1 MILIA
6 TVYPVSAI
14 GTNENIPQQPLDD
27 PSWEWAVGAG
37 GSSLDYGYCV
47 AADNNGDCYVIGK
60 FFNTA
65 VFGTTTLTS
74 YGAMDIFVAK
84 LDNAGEWQWAVNAG
98 GGGADAG
105 SSIAVD
111 EQGNSYITG
120 VFYDVAWF
128 GNITLTSIG
137 GPADPDVFVAKLD
150 TNGNWQWAVRGGGY
164 IGDAG
169 YGIAVDS
176 NGNSYV
182 TGHFMY
188 SAYFGSFYLTSQG
201 SADVFVAKMDT
212 NGVWLWAM
220 SGGGSQPDYVCDIA
234 VDADGNTYLTGDFEG
249 SATFGTETI
258 TSLGNAD
265 VFIAKLDS
273 NGVWEWAR
281 SGGSSSIERGYD
293 IALDDDENAY
303 VTGVFLFSITFGTT
317 TLSSQ
322 GSWDVY
328 VVKIDSNGD
337 WQWVVSAGSSSTEG
351 AWGITVNSSGNPFI
365 SGVFDGVVTFGT
377 TTITTQGAHDVFVA
391 TLDPNGHWQWAI
403 SAGGTDWDEGYALT
417 ASNTGV
423 VYVTG
428 YFDGSA
434 LFGDTTLSTHGD
446 FDVFIAKLHYQ
457 SANQP
462 PVADFN
468 YQPEEPLVGQ
478 QVMFDASRSYD
489 PDGDIISYV
498 WDFGDETAGNGMT
511 VEHVYTWPG
520 SFIVTLTVTDRE
532 NASDTLTKSIQVFES
547 PVEINFSIT
556 GGFGVSILITNNGEE
571 DAMDVPWLIHVEGGA
586 LGLITKTAEGIIDS
600 ISAGQSTTMK
610 TGMFLGLG
618 PISITARVG
627 ALEKTAQGKQV
638 IIFSMLDD
646 ETWLHQGRREE
657 QQPFSCRYENSFGG
671 SKNLI

>member
-1 MILIA
+1 MKNSISRKQAGFLFIIFLIS
-6 TVYPVSAI
+6 TVNPVFAI
-14 GTNENIPQQPLDD
+14 GTNENIPQQPLND

-37 GSSLDYGYCV
+37 GFSLDYGYCV
-47 AADNNGDCYVIGK
+47 ATDNNGDCYVIGK
-60 FFNTA
+60 FFDTA
-65 VFGTTTLTS
+65 VFGTTILTS

-84 LDNAGEWQWAVNAG
+84 IDNAGEWQWAVNAG

-111 EQGNSYITG
+111 GQGNSYITG
-120 VFYDVAWF
+120 VFYDVALF

-150 TNGNWQWAVRGGGY
+150 TNGIWQWAVRGGGY

-169 YGIAVDS
+169 YGIDVDS

-188 SAYFGSFYLTSQG
+188 SAYFGSFYLISQG
-201 SADVFVAKMDT
+201 SADVFVAKLDT
-212 NGVWLWAM
+212 DGVWMWAV

-234 VDADGNTYLTGDFEG
+234 VDSNGNTYLTGDFEG

-273 NGVWEWAR
+273 NGAWEWAR

-293 IALDDDENAY
+293 VAVDGNNNAY
-303 VTGVFLFSITFGTT
+303 VTGVFLISITFGST

-337 WQWVVSAGSSSTEG
+337 WQWAVRAGSSSTEG
-351 AWGITVNSSGNPFI
+351 AWSIAVDSSGNPFI
-365 SGVFDGVVTFGT
+365 GGVFDGVVTFGSS
-377 TTITTQGAHDVFVA
+377 TISTQGARDVFVA
-391 TLDPNGHWQWAI
+391 TLDTDGHWQWAI
-403 SAGGTDWDEGYALT
+403 SAGGADWDEGYALT
-417 ASNTGV
+417 VYNTGV

-434 LFGDTTLSTHGD
+434 LFGDTALTTHGD
-446 FDVFIAKLHYQ
+446 FDVFIAKLYYE

-462 PVADFN
+462 PVADFS

-478 QVMFDASRSYD
+478 PVIFDASRSYD
-489 PDGDIISYV
+489 PDGDIVSYV

-511 VEHVYTWPG
+511 IDHVYAWPG
-520 SFIVTLTVTDRE
+520 SFTVTLTVTDRE
-532 NASDTLTKSIQVFES
+532 NASDTLIKPIQVSES
-547 PVEINFSIT
+547 PISINFSIT
-556 GGFGVSILITNNGEE
+556 GGVGVSVLIMNNGDEE
-571 DAMDVPWLIHVEGGA
+571 AMDIPWLIHVEGGI
-586 LGLITKTAEGIIDS
+586 LGLINKTAGGVIDS
-600 ISAGQSTTMK
+600 IPAGQSTTMK
-610 TGMFLGLG
+610 TGVFLGLG
-618 PISITARVG
+618 PISIIARVD

-638 IIFSMLDD
+638 IIVSMLDD
-646 ETWLHQGRREE
+646 ETWFRR
-657 QQPFSCRYENSFGG
+657 G
-671 SKNLI
+671 

>member
-1 MILIA
+1 MKNSILRKQADFFIILFLIS
-6 TVYPVSAI
+6 TVNPVFAMEA
-14 GTNENIPQQPLDD
+14 NENILQQPLDD
-27 PSWEWAVGAG
+27 PSWEWAVEAG
-37 GSSLDYGYCV
+37 GSSLDYGYGV
-47 AADNNGDCYVIGK
+47 AIDNNGDCYVIGK
-60 FFNTA
+60 FFDTA
-65 VFGTTTLTS
+65 VFGTMTLTS

-84 LDNAGEWQWAVNAG
+84 LDNVGEWQWAVNAG
-98 GGGADAG
+98 GGGADVG
-105 SSIAVD
+105 SCIAVD

-128 GNITLTSIG
+128 GNFTLTSIG

-150 TNGNWQWAVRGGGY
+150 TNGNWQWAVQGGGY

-188 SAYFGSFYLTSQG
+188 SAYFGSFHLTSQG
-201 SADVFVAKMDT
+201 SADVFVAKLDT
-212 NGVWLWAM
+212 DGVWIWAV

-234 VDADGNTYLTGDFEG
+234 VDVNGNAYLTGDFEG

-258 TSLGNAD
+258 TSLGNVD

-273 NGVWEWAR
+273 DGAWEWAR

-303 VTGVFLFSITFGTT
+303 VTGVFLVSVTFGTT

-328 VVKIDSNGD
+328 VVKIDSSGD

-351 AWGITVNSSGNPFI
+351 AWGITVDSSGNPFI

-377 TTITTQGAHDVFVA
+377 TTITTQGARDVFVA
-391 TLDPNGHWQWAI
+391 TLDSNGYWQWAVC
-403 SAGGTDWDEGYALT
+403 AGGADWDESYALT

-423 VYVTG
+423 LYVTG

-434 LFGDTTLSTHGD
+434 LFGNTTLSTHGD
-446 FDVFIAKLHYQ
+446 FDVFIAQLRYQ

-462 PVADFN
+462 PVADFS

-489 PDGDIISYV
+489 PDKNIVSYK
-498 WDFGDETAGNGMT
+498 WDFGDETAGNGMILD
-511 VEHVYTWPG
+511 HVYTWPG
-520 SFIVTLTVTDRE
+520 SFTVTLTVTDRE
-532 NASDTLTKSIQVFES
+532 NASDTLKKPIQVSEP
-547 PVEINFSIT
+547 PVTINFSIL
-556 GGFGVSILITNNGEE
+556 GGVGVSVLITNNAEE
-571 DAMDVPWLIHVEGGA
+571 EARDVPWLIHVEGGI
-586 LGLITKTAEGIIDS
+586 LGLITKTAEGVIDS
-600 ISAGQSTTMK
+600 IPAGQSTTMK

-627 ALEKTAQGKQV
+627 RSEKTAHGKQV
-638 IIFSMLDD
+638 IIVSMLND
-646 ETWLHQGRREE
+646 ETWFQEG
-657 QQPFSCRYENSFGG
+657 
-671 SKNLI
+671 